1 MCVRDYQFSL
11 KGRET
16 SKGDRVSRYC
26 ELSKGGSRGE
36 ECVNAFE
43 KPAQDEMLWRF
54 MTSENRLVNV
64 LKPERVHVSKAPK
77 HQTITYLLLFTS
89 SKSLNYCVHF
99 DSWFVLHHSL
109 AQSCPV

>member
-16 SKGDRVSRYC
+16 SKRDRVSRYC

-54 MTSENRLVNV
+54 MDSENRLANV
-64 LKPERVHVSKAPK
+64 LKPERVHVNREAK
-77 HQTITYLLLFTS
+77 HQNTRQSLTS
-89 SKSLNYCVHF
+89 FY
-99 DSWFVLHHSL
+99 LHH
-109 AQSCPV
+109 QKV